1 MCELV
6 FGVCGL
12 SEFTWHTDISE
23 VRKLKKISLSKSC
36 FYWFMLFAL
45 GGMLNFECRAETP
58 KNIIVMAKALDD
70 LITLDPAEAFEFSG
84 TEILA
89 NVYDRLF
96 IANPENPSEPKLGLV
111 EQWLRSSDGL
121 EYRFLVRDD
130 ATFENGDLL
139 TSEDVVFSIRRAV
152 LLNKSPAF
160 ILNQLGLRRSNV
172 EHKVK
177 TLDDEWF
184 TLEVDRPYSASFV
197 LNVLSSVVASVVDK
211 STLLQHFKNGDWG
224 GGWLRSNTAG
234 SGSFRVS
241 KWNVGEYV
249 LLDRTDSGSSPI
261 KRIVIR
267 DVREPATQRLMLT
280 RGDIDIARDLTPDH
294 IASLSQKTDI
304 ITWSEN
310 QARIFYIA
318 LNQENSALA
327 NPLVRKAMR
336 LAVDYRGI
344 AAHLLPGRAVVHQ
357 AFLPVGFMGAL
368 RETPFALDLAGAR
381 RLIDEFGESEKLK
394 FEVNVRSDPI
404 ALQIA
409 QAVQRTLGQVG
420 IELDIHPSD
429 GKQVLT
435 KYRARRHD
443 IYMGYWGPDYLD
455 PHSNAAAFASNPNNM
470 ENAEQMTLAWRNN
483 WIMPQLTTATDQA
496 VLIHDPGDRQE
507 AYQRLQRRVQS
518 DSPFIILFQ
527 EKALIAT
534 TGSVQ
539 GFVVGLTAD
548 QTMYAN
554 IIK

>member
-1 MCELV
+1 M
-6 FGVCGL
+6 
-12 SEFTWHTDISE
+12 
-23 VRKLKKISLSKSC
+23 
-36 FYWFMLFAL
+36 
-45 GGMLNFECRAETP
+45 P
-58 KNIIVMAKALDD
+58 
-70 LITLDPAEAFEFSG
+70 
-84 TEILA
+84 
-89 NVYDRLF
+89 RLRM
-96 IANPENPSEPKLGLV
+96 V
-111 EQWLRSSDGL
+111 
-121 EYRFLVRDD
+121 
-130 ATFENGDLL
+130 TLL
-139 TSEDVVFSIRRAV
+139 TSQDVVFSIRRAV
-152 LLNKSPAF
+152 SLNKSPAF

-294 IASLSQKTDI
+294 IASLSQKADI

-344 AAHLLPGRAVVHQ
+344 AGSPPSRKSCGSPG
-357 AFLPVGFMGAL
+357 
-368 RETPFALDLAGAR
+368 
-381 RLIDEFGESEKLK
+381 IS
-394 FEVNVRSDPI
+394 S
-404 ALQIA
+404 
-409 QAVQRTLGQVG
+409 
-420 IELDIHPSD
+420 S
-429 GKQVLT
+429 
-435 KYRARRHD
+435 
-443 IYMGYWGPDYLD
+443 
-455 PHSNAAAFASNPNNM
+455 
-470 ENAEQMTLAWRNN
+470 
-483 WIMPQLTTATDQA
+483 
-496 VLIHDPGDRQE
+496 
-507 AYQRLQRRVQS
+507 RVY
-518 DSPFIILFQ
+518 
-527 EKALIAT
+527 
-534 TGSVQ
+534 GSS
-539 GFVVGLTAD
+539 
-548 QTMYAN
+548 
-554 IIK
+554 